1 MHNKVLF
8 YEEFKK
14 FFDLKDLIIEEQI
27 KQKNILFKE
36 IRHAIVNTLD
46 QNMQNVLIE
55 DFILNCY

>member
-1 MHNKVLF
+1 
-8 YEEFKK
+8 
-14 FFDLKDLIIEEQI
+14 LKDLIIEEQI